1 MCEDDIWSE
10 GNIHKIPRSVRCK
23 NREKYVSKKTIIYDN
38 IYMIRQLAYIHR
50 VARISLFSEKKKKKK
65 YKMHS
70 TVFST
75 PWTKPHKISY

>member
-10 GNIHKIPRSVRCK
+10 GNIHKIPRFVRCK
-23 NREKYVSKKTIIYDN
+23 NKEKYVSKKTIIYDN
-38 IYMIRQLAYIHR
+38 IYMIRQFAYIHK
-50 VARISLFSEKKKKKK
+50 VARISLFSEKKKKK